1 MKLATSLRVFA
12 LTLSL
17 AAFLGFAASAFA
29 DHCGKWSHSVTAEA
43 KMTDLHCAAVT
54 NNALK
59 AAELIRAEADV
70 NVRDE
75 WQEDTPL
82 HETAGNN
89 AAEVAALLIRAGADV
104 NAHNLKKETP
114 LHRAAGS
121 NAAEV
126 AALLIRAGANVNARN
141 VNKKTPLFRAVGSNA
156 VEVAAELIRA
166 GASVNQDVII
176 HAIGIAK
183 TRMLKIF
190 VDSGAC
196 DNIDF
201 QSIGNSIDGDLPPE
215 IQADR
220 LLLRAQSNIDNG
232 EYRKA
237 REELSGILFLS
248 QKHGFE
254 LPSNFTFRLAEV
266 MEFDEEY
273 NYARRLVS
281 QYLRSVGRQG
291 ANYIPAL
298 EMLERLS
305 EHSDNLDYHAPK
317 IQDVTIEIF
326 LLCAKR

>member
-29 DHCGKWSHSVTAEA
+29 DHCGKWSHDAIAST

-54 NNALK
+54 NDALE
-59 AAELIRAEADV
+59 AAELIRAAADV
-70 NVRDE
+70 NVHDE
-75 WQEDTPL
+75 WHDTPL

-104 NAHNLKKETP
+104 NAHNAKKETP

-141 VNKKTPLFRAVGSNA
+141 VKKETPLFRAVRSNA

-166 GASVNQDVII
+166 GAPVTQDAII
-176 HAIGIAK
+176 HAIGI
-183 TRMLKIF
+183 TRMSKMFI
-190 VDSGAC
+190 DSGAC

-220 LLLRAQSNIDNG
+220 LLLRAQSNIDNE

-237 REELSGILFLS
+237 REGLSGILFLS
-248 QKHGFE
+248 QKHDFE

>member
-1 MKLATSLRVFA
+1 MKLATSLRMSA
-12 LTLSL
+12 LILSL

-29 DHCGKWSHSVTAEA
+29 DHCGKWSHSVTTGA

-75 WQEDTPL
+75 WQDTPL

-104 NAHNLKKETP
+104 NAHNAKKETP

-141 VNKKTPLFRAVGSNA
+141 VKKETPLFRAVRSNA
-156 VEVAAELIRA
+156 AEVAAELIRA
-166 GASVNQDVII
+166 GAPVTQDAII
-176 HAIGIAK
+176 HAIGIAR
-183 TRMLKIF
+183 TRILKIF

-201 QSIGNSIDGDLPPE
+201 QSIDDSIDGDFPPE

-220 LLLRAQSNIDNG
+220 LLLRAQSNIDKG

-237 REELSGILFLS
+237 REGLSGILFLS

-254 LPSNFTFRLAEV
+254 LPPNFTFRLAEV

-305 EHSDNLDYHAPK
+305 EHFENLDYHAPK
-317 IQDVTIEIF
+317 TPDAAIEIF